1 MNDKILGVLDTG
13 RRLHLLT
20 DLQLHRTLCG
30 RVSVLGNIYE
40 GTQRWIQ
47 NPHAPNQCKYCA
59 KKLAKRER
67 EGK

>member
-13 RRLHLLT
+13 RRLHLLI

-30 RVSVLGNIYE
+30 RVSVLGSVYE
-40 GTQRWIQ
+40 RTYRWFQI
-47 NPHAPNQCKYCA
+47 PPAPGRCKYCA

-67 EGK
+67 EE